1 METLLTSRAALLQ
14 GLYEG
19 PAYGLELV
27 ARLRAR
33 TGGVV
38 RLNTGGVYGT
48 LRSLEGSG
56 HVRSWTRI
64 QGRGRP
70 RRYYEL
76 TVPGVKA
83 AEALRRSMTL
93 LIRGVRAPAQRD
105 ASGMAERLRRAAE
118 VSRFV
123 DTLRRGVQA
132 GGRRR

>member
-19 PAYGLELV
+19 PAFGLELV

-64 QGRGRP
+64 RGRGRP

-83 AEALRRSMTL
+83 AEALRRSMAL
-93 LIRGVRAPAQRD
+93 LIRRVSAPLRRD
-105 ASGMAERLRRAAE
+105 EGGMAERIRRAAE
-118 VSRFV
+118 VSGFV
-123 DTLRRGVQA
+123 DRLRRGVQA
-132 GGRRR
+132 GGGRR